1 MKWMRSELNHGHSL
15 EWLHSK
21 AFFTVRELWV
31 VLGFCSTV
39 ITLESYVLT
48 WYLPGI
54 VADLSFQTAARILA
68 APVELALVVMKD
80 ISQNFPTK
88 AR

>member
-1 MKWMRSELNHGHSL
+1 MGNKCI
-15 EWLHSK
+15 
-21 AFFTVRELWV
+21 FFPVFHCIRLIH
-31 VLGFCSTV
+31 FV
-39 ITLESYVLT
+39 IFY
-48 WYLPGI
+48 I

-80 ISQNFPTK
+80 LSQNFPTK

>member
-1 MKWMRSELNHGHSL
+1 MRCQINHGHSL

-31 VLGFCSTV
+31 ELGIFVYCHYFRFIWSN
-39 ITLESYVLT
+39 ITLR
-48 WYLPGI
+48 I

>member
-1 MKWMRSELNHGHSL
+1 MDSIGILFYCHYFR
-15 EWLHSK
+15 
-21 AFFTVRELWV
+21 
-31 VLGFCSTV
+31 V
-39 ITLESYVLT
+39 IYSNMI
-48 WYLPGI
+48 PGI